1 MIILVILLAL
11 PLCLRWLVA
20 WRMRQAQVAVRRGE
34 DECRA
39 LKTELH
45 GILEEAHNLHHLER
59 QYRDRKNR
67 LVGDISTMRSELAEL
82 RTKETRRIAA

>member
-1 MIILVILLAL
+1 MIILAILLAL

-20 WRMRQAQVAVRRGE
+20 WRMRLAQDAVRRGE

-39 LKTELH
+39 LKAELH
-45 GILEEAHNLHHLER
+45 GIMEEAHNLHQLER

-67 LVGDISTMRSELAEL
+67 LVDDISTMRSELAEL
-82 RTKETRRIAA
+82 RSKETRRIAA